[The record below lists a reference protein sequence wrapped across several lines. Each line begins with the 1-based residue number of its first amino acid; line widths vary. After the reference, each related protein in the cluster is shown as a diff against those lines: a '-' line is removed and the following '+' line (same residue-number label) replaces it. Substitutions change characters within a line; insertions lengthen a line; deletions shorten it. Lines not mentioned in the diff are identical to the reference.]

1 MPLGYPRR
9 RLKAQHGTRR
19 TCTRHNHFPIT
30 TAIRLGG
37 ACQCHSGQGRPSS
50 CRNQRKSRST
60 QAHITVERR
69 MLLPGQ
75 VDGTAP
81 PENAQIPVIGR
92 NQSTSSAMRCHVVM
106 TPSWQP
112 TSIGG
117 STLACKFWASA
128 IDRPLFL
135 RAASS
140 ERPHRSCMRA
150 PIFSTQAT
158 TTRRLGLVSLAC
170 VRLITVHV
178 SESRSADDCRAC

>member
-1 MPLGYPRR
+1 MVPPARER
-9 RLKAQHGTRR
+9 AHSRLWAKSV
-19 TCTRHNHFPIT
+19 
-30 TAIRLGG
+30 
-37 ACQCHSGQGRPSS
+37 HS
-50 CRNQRKSRST
+50 
-60 QAHITVERR
+60 I
-69 MLLPGQ
+69 
-75 VDGTAP
+75 
-81 PENAQIPVIGR
+81 
-92 NQSTSSAMRCHVVM
+92 AMRCHVVM
-106 TPSWQP
+106 TGGITTTPSWQP

-178 SESRSADDCRAC
+178 SESRSADDCRACCMRGPAKVSRLSRTVVWLLSCFAHAAVSRERECEFPSAALR